1 MKNVF
6 HSPLL
11 SPFLSLPCFKVIITL
26 CFHLFYFLFISQCFP
41 QLTLSTVFSKTIEQF
56 LIKLAQKTS
65 CLGTFKDDVSNTLL
79 NEKSVSTI

>member
-11 SPFLSLPCFKVIITL
+11 SPFLSLPYFKVIITL
-26 CFHLFYFLFISQCFP
+26 CFHLFYFLFISQSFP
-41 QLTLSTVFSKTIEQF
+41 QYQLFSQRQLNNF
-56 LIKLAQKTS
+56 WIKLAQKTS

-79 NEKSVSTI
+79 NGKSVIII